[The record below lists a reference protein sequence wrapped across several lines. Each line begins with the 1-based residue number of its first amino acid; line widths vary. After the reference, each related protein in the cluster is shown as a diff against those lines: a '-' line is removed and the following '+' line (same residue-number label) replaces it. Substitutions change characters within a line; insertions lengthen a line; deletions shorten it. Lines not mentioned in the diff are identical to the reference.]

1 MVVSSPTAQTCARH
15 SCARRPSGAAPP
27 SAPASATPTSEACSL
42 TPLLA
47 RGKSRGLLKSP
58 PGTPAPTLLHKPLS
72 RRRDFRPHEPL
83 ARDLPRSEPGASA
96 TCAQTRSSVR
106 ASRVRGSARGRHTPI
121 ELTGLTLPRLDSRPP
136 TARHPPQEGADFT
149 LARGLTPS
157 TFDMAR
163 GHFKACGVR
172 TIVFRRALERGH
184 RLSCLCLT
192 DSAVSACIRKSPRIH
207 AVLRV
212 HCTPRGAVLVSPPL
226 VPAPTVPLSRQPSV

>member
-47 RGKSRGLLKSP
+47 GSLAGCSNPLPARPPRPFSTSP
-58 PGTPAPTLLHKPLS
+58 SPAGATFVRTNLS
-72 RRRDFRPHEPL
+72 RATFRGANLVRRPRARRRVLVCAPL
-83 ARDLPRSEPGASA
+83 A
-96 TCAQTRSSVR
+96 CAE
-106 ASRVRGSARGRHTPI
+106 ARGDDTRHI

-149 LARGLTPS
+149 LARGTTPS

-163 GHFKACGVR
+163 GHFKVPGVR

-184 RLSCLCLT
+184 RLSCLCLY
-192 DSAVSACIRKSPRIH
+192 P
-207 AVLRV
+207 
-212 HCTPRGAVLVSPPL
+212 
-226 VPAPTVPLSRQPSV
+226 